1 MTTLDNSF
9 IRSDLPRG
17 TFSAPGKPCSVARK
31 RVRAFFPIVCSLVPV
46 GRPPL
51 APAASCRLSKLSL
64 LLEAAGTETSASE
77 VKTPRRRQ
85 PPVGPG
91 VAAGKHVALEAEKVS
106 KLIVG
111 WDDCDNCVGDPGKVC
126 WDFWDEAWQLSLW
139 QHCLVARHKHG
150 RCSG

>member
-1 MTTLDNSF
+1 MPETS
-9 IRSDLPRG
+9 
-17 TFSAPGKPCSVARK
+17 
-31 RVRAFFPIVCSLVPV
+31 VRAFSLPSPAAAVAT

-51 APAASCRLSKLSL
+51 APAAALQAASAAVKLR
-64 LLEAAGTETSASE
+64 ETSASE

-85 PPVGPG
+85 PPVGLG
-91 VAAGKHVALEAEKVS
+91 AAAGKHVALEAEKVS

-126 WDFWDEAWQLSLW
+126 WDFWDEARQLSPW

>member
-1 MTTLDNSF
+1 MQCGEEARESLF
-9 IRSDLPRG
+9 SDCLLAG
-17 TFSAPGKPCSVARK
+17 AGGAAPTCT
-31 RVRAFFPIVCSLVPV
+31 
-46 GRPPL
+46 
-51 APAASCRLSKLSL
+51 SCRLSKLSL

-91 VAAGKHVALEAEKVS
+91 AAAGKHVALEAEKVS

-111 WDDCDNCVGDPGKVC
+111 WDNCDNCVGDPGKVC
-126 WDFWDEAWQLSLW
+126 WDFWDEARQLSLW

-150 RCSG
+150 RRSG